1 VVAMNENQ
9 QKLHYII
16 NLLTNGDR
24 KKWIKQT
31 VLFALIYYFIKLG
44 IFKGY
49 DYAPTPF
56 MWEDEIKFI
65 NISYEA
71 INDLNYLLDN
81 NYLNEILLSVRGLN
95 EFIVGYSIGK
105 KVDYNFNQKDKEIID
120 NTLLENGH
128 LKEIQ
133 ITKNGIIIK
142 SKEEDIEIKITNIDK
157 ISYKSKSYIMKVSL
171 CDTGL

>member
-1 VVAMNENQ
+1 MNENQ

-16 NLLTNGDR
+16 NLLTNGNK
-24 KKWIKQT
+24 KKWVKQT
-31 VLFALIYYFIKLG
+31 VLFALIYYFIKLNV
-44 IFKGY
+44 FRGY

-71 INDLNYLLDN
+71 INDLNFLLDN

-95 EFIVGYSIGK
+95 EFIVGYSISRK
-105 KVDYNFNQKDKEIID
+105 IDYNFSQKDKEIID
-120 NTLLENGH
+120 NTLLEDEK

-142 SKEEDIEIKITNIDK
+142 SKNEEIKINITKIDK
-157 ISYKSKSYIMKVSL
+157 ISYKSKSHIMKVSL
-171 CDTGL
+171 WDSNI

>member
-1 VVAMNENQ
+1 MNENQ

-24 KKWIKQT
+24 KKWVKQT

-81 NYLNEILLSVRGLN
+81 GYLNEILLSVRGLN

-105 KVDYNFNQKDKEIID
+105 KVDYNFNQNDKKIID

-142 SKEEDIEIKITNIDK
+142 SKEDIEIKITNIDK
-157 ISYKSKSYIMKVSL
+157 INYKSKSYIMKVSL

>member
-1 VVAMNENQ
+1 MNENM

-16 NLLTNGDR
+16 NLLTNGNK

-31 VLFALIYYFIKLG
+31 VLYALIYYFIKLDV
-44 IFKGY
+44 FKEY

-56 MWEDEIKFI
+56 MWEDKIKFI
-65 NISYEA
+65 NISYDA

-95 EFIVGYSIGK
+95 EFIIGYSIGK
-105 KVDYNFNQKDKEIID
+105 EIDYNFSQKDKEIID
-120 NTLLENGH
+120 NTLLEDGH

-133 ITKNGIIIK
+133 ITEDGIIIK
-142 SKEEDIEIKITNIDK
+142 SKKEDIKIKITNIDK

-171 CDTGL
+171 WDTGL

>member
-1 VVAMNENQ
+1 MNENR

-31 VLFALIYYFIKLG
+31 VLYALIYYFIKLG
-44 IFKGY
+44 VFKEY

-56 MWEDEIKFI
+56 MWEDKIKFI
-65 NISYEA
+65 NISYDA

-95 EFIVGYSIGK
+95 EFIIGYSIGK
-105 KVDYNFNQKDKEIID
+105 KIDYNFSQKDKEIID
-120 NTLLENGH
+120 NTLLEDGH
-128 LKEIQ
+128 LKDIQ
-133 ITKNGIIIK
+133 ITEDGILIK
-142 SKEEDIEIKITNIDK
+142 SKKEENIEIKITNIDK

-171 CDTGL
+171 WDTGL

>member
-24 KKWIKQT
+24 KKWVKQT

-44 IFKGY
+44 IFKDY

-56 MWEDEIKFI
+56 IWDDKIKFI
-65 NISYEA
+65 NISYDA

-105 KVDYNFNQKDKEIID
+105 KINYTFNQNDKKVID
-120 NTLLENGH
+120 NTLLENGDI
-128 LKEIQ
+128 KEIQ
-133 ITKNGIIIK
+133 ITENGIIIK
-142 SKEEDIEIKITNIDK
+142 SEKEDIDIKITKIDK
-157 ISYKSKSYIMKVSL
+157 INYKSKSYIMKVSL
-171 CDTGL
+171 WETAI

>member
-1 VVAMNENQ
+1 MNENQ

-44 IFKGY
+44 IFKDY

-142 SKEEDIEIKITNIDK
+142 SKKEDIEIKITNIDK

>member
-1 VVAMNENQ
+1 MNENQ

-16 NLLTNGDR
+16 NLLTNGDK

-105 KVDYNFNQKDKEIID
+105 TVDYNFNQKDKEIID

-142 SKEEDIEIKITNIDK
+142 SKEDIEIRITNIDK
-157 ISYKSKSYIMKVSL
+157 ISYKSKSYIMKIYQ
-171 CDTGL
+171 

>member
-1 VVAMNENQ
+1 MNENR
-9 QKLHYII
+9 QKIHYII
-16 NLLTNGDR
+16 NLLTNGDN

-31 VLFALIYYFIKLG
+31 VLYALIYYFIKLDV
-44 IFKGY
+44 FKEY

-56 MWEDEIKFI
+56 MWEDNIKFI
-65 NISYEA
+65 NISYDA

-95 EFIVGYSIGK
+95 EFIIGYSIGK
-105 KVDYNFNQKDKEIID
+105 KIDYNFSQKDKEIID
-120 NTLLENGH
+120 NTLLENGY

-133 ITKNGIIIK
+133 ITEDGIIIK
-142 SKEEDIEIKITNIDK
+142 SKKEENIEIKITNIDK

-171 CDTGL
+171 WDTGL

>member
-1 VVAMNENQ
+1 MLSENQ
-9 QKLHYII
+9 QKIHYII
-16 NLLTNGDR
+16 NLLTNGNK
-24 KKWIKQT
+24 KKWVKQT
-31 VLFALIYYFIKLG
+31 VLFALIYYFIKLNV
-44 IFKGY
+44 FRGY

-71 INDLNYLLDN
+71 INDLNFLLDN

-95 EFIVGYSIGK
+95 EFIVGYSIGRK
-105 KVDYNFNQKDKEIID
+105 IDYNFSQKDKEIID
-120 NTLLENGH
+120 NTLLEDEK

-142 SKEEDIEIKITNIDK
+142 SKNEEIKINITKIDK
-157 ISYKSKSYIMKVSL
+157 ISYKSKSHIMKVSL
-171 CDTGL
+171 WDSNI